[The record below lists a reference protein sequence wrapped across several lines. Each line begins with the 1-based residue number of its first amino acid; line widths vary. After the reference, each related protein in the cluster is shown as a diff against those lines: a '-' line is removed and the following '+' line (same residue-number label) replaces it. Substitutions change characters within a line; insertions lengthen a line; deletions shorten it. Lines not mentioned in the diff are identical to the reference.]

1 MSLRLTTPNT
11 LILSVAAAT
20 IIGRYTQTSYTG
32 LSILTRACVIFLIIN
47 AARVVWACY
56 IYPHYRSPL
65 RHLPRPPDKPSIF
78 MGHFWQMMDAGPGT
92 VLRSWA
98 NSVPNQ
104 GIIRYLDYFNLE
116 RLAIVSPAALADVLV
131 HNCYDFEK
139 PPALR
144 KGISRILGNGL
155 FLSEGE
161 SHRVSENCPCLAPLT
176 PVLCS
181 NTVFRSKENTLCL
194 RSLTGV
200 SRICTPCFG
209 ISREN

>member
-1 MSLRLTTPNT
+1 MSLRLTVPNT
-11 LILSVAAAT
+11 LTLSVFAAT
-20 IIGRYTQTSYTG
+20 VVGKYTQTSYTG
-32 LSILTRACVIFLIIN
+32 LSILTRACIIFLIIN
-47 AARVVWACY
+47 VARVVWGCY

-65 RHLPRPPDKPSIF
+65 RHLPNPQDKPSIF
-78 MGHFWQMMDAGPGT
+78 MGHFWQMIDIGPGV

-98 NSVPNQ
+98 NTVPNQ

-155 FLSEGE
+155 FLSEGDP
-161 SHRVSENCPCLAPLT
+161 HRVSEWNHSPLN
-176 PVLCS
+176 S
-181 NTVFRSKENTLCL
+181 Y
-194 RSLTGV
+194 SL
-200 SRICTPCFG
+200 
-209 ISREN
+209 

>member
-1 MSLRLTTPNT
+1 MSLRLSTPNT
-11 LILSVAAAT
+11 LTLSVAAAT
-20 IIGRYTQTSYTG
+20 IIGRYTHTSYTG
-32 LSILTRACVIFLIIN
+32 LSILIRACIIFLIIN

-78 MGHFWQMMDAGPGT
+78 MGHFWQMMDAGPGI

-161 SHRVSENCPCLAPLT
+161 SHRVSELKLSLLSSSSPCL
-176 PVLCS
+176 V
-181 NTVFRSKENTLCL
+181 
-194 RSLTGV
+194 
-200 SRICTPCFG
+200 
-209 ISREN
+209 